1 MQPGPPISITT
12 NDTTRT
18 GAPLHALRLLIS
30 AIDRFTRVCGR
41 AIAWLVLVMVLVTCA
56 VVLLRKGFG
65 SGSVALQESATY
77 LHSLLFML
85 GAAYTLQ
92 RDGHVRVDML
102 YRNFSPRRR
111 AWVNALGTLLF
122 LLPFC
127 GYVLLSSWEFVAVAW
142 RVRETSA
149 DGGIPAVFLLKSLIP
164 ALAVTLALQG
174 IAELLRSALVLCG
187 EAMPT
192 GDDAHGDGVPQP

>member
-1 MQPGPPISITT
+1 M
-12 NDTTRT
+12 
-18 GAPLHALRLLIS
+18 RLLIR
-30 AIDRFTRVCGR
+30 AIDRFTRLCGHVL
-41 AIAWLVLVMVLVTCA
+41 AWFTVAMVLVTCVV
-56 VVLLRKGFG
+56 VVLRYGFDL
-65 SGSVALQESATY
+65 GSVALQESVTY
-77 LHSLLFML
+77 LHGLVFML

-92 RDGHVRVDML
+92 RDGHVRVDLL

-127 GYVLLSSWEFVAVAW
+127 GYVIVASWEFVAVSW
-142 RVRETSA
+142 RVREAST

-164 ALAVTLALQG
+164 AMAVLLALQG

-187 EAMPT
+187 DDVPRDREA
-192 GDDAHGDGVPQP
+192 PQS